1 MKSIFGKLIYT
12 GNGIVENS
20 YIIFEENKIIDV
32 KDKPKGEMMGEYEVI
47 TPAFI
52 DAHSHIGME
61 RAGEPSD
68 EGEAN
73 EKMESVLFTIDALD
87 SIQMDD
93 KSFKD
98 SIKNGVLYSCVLPGS
113 GNIIGGK
120 SVIIKNYS
128 RNTNDAF
135 IKHGGIKAAF
145 GYNPMSTI
153 EWKGT
158 RPSTRMG
165 AVGIL
170 RNELEMGIKNIA
182 QMKKD
187 KKIIEELSPRDE
199 AIIALLEGKEKL
211 RIHVHKEDDMHAVLR
226 IKKKYNLNSTIEH
239 ACNFH
244 NIESFNKLKEENINL
259 IYGPLDSFAYK
270 VELKDDDLQNVK
282 KLIKS
287 ELEFGLM
294 TDHPVIL
301 QRNLILQLKHFLR
314 HGMKKEDCIKV
325 ITKNNAKIL
334 EIDDILGTIEKDKW
348 ASFTCWNGDPFSLEN
363 NPVKVFGEGK
373 ELEIN

>member
-1 MKSIFGKLIYT
+1 MKSVFGKLIYT
-12 GNGIVENS
+12 GEGIIHNS
-20 YIIFEENKIIDV
+20 YITFEDGII
-32 KDKPKGEMMGEYEVI
+32 KGISEKPEGEIMGEYEVI

-61 RAGEPSD
+61 RAGEPGD

-73 EKMESVLFTIDALD
+73 EKMESILFTIDALD

-93 KSFKD
+93 SSFKD

-128 RNTNDAF
+128 KNTNDAF
-135 IKHGGIKAAF
+135 IKYGGIKAAF
-145 GYNPMSTI
+145 GYNPMSTT

-158 RPSTRMG
+158 RPTTRMG
-165 AVGIL
+165 AVGML
-170 RNELEMGIKNIA
+170 RNELAMGVKNVG

-199 AIIALLEGKEKL
+199 SIIALLEGKEKL
-211 RIHVHKEDDMHAVLR
+211 RVHVHKEDDMHAILR
-226 IKKKYNLNSTIEH
+226 IKKQYNLNVTIEH
-239 ACNFH
+239 AGNFH
-244 NIESFNKLKEENINL
+244 NVESFNKLKEEKIKL
-259 IYGPLDSFAYK
+259 IYGPIDSFAYK
-270 VELKDDDLQNVK
+270 VELKNDDLKNVK
-282 KLIKS
+282 KLIES
-287 ELEFGLM
+287 GLEFGLM
-294 TDHPVIL
+294 TDHPVVL

-314 HGMKKEDCIKV
+314 YEMKKEDCIKI

-334 EIDDILGTIEKDKW
+334 EIDDILGTLEKNKW

-363 NPVKVFGEGK
+363 NPIKIFGEGK
-373 ELEIN
+373 ELLV

>member
-12 GNGIVENS
+12 GNGIVQNS
-20 YIIFEENKIIDV
+20 YLIFNEEKIIGI
-32 KDKPKGEMMGEYEVI
+32 KDKQEGELVGEYEVI

-61 RAGEPSD
+61 RAGEPGD

-120 SVIIKNYS
+120 SVIIRNYS

-145 GYNPMSTI
+145 GYNPMSTT

-199 AIIALLEGKEKL
+199 TIIALLEGKERL
-211 RIHVHKEDDMHAVLR
+211 RIHVHKEDDVSAVLR
-226 IKKKYNLNSTIEH
+226 IKKKYNLNLTIEH
-239 ACNFH
+239 ACNF
-244 NIESFNKLKEENINL
+244 NTIEAFNRLKEEKISL

-270 VELKDDDLQNVK
+270 VELKDDDTENVK
-282 KLIKS
+282 KLIES
-287 ELEFGLM
+287 GLEFGIM
-294 TDHPVIL
+294 TDHPVVL
-301 QRNLILQLKHFLR
+301 QRNLILQLKHLLK

-325 ITKNNAKIL
+325 ITKTNAKIL
-334 EIDDILGTIEKDKW
+334 EIDDVLGTLEKDKW
-348 ASFTCWNGDPFSLEN
+348 ASFICWNGDPFSLESY
-363 NPVKVFGEGK
+363 PLKVYGEGK
-373 ELEIN
+373 ELI